1 MKKLFPF
8 IKKEFLHVLR
18 DTWTMMI
25 ILVLP
30 VVMMLLFGYA
40 VTNEIRDTNIGVLD
54 LSKDN
59 ISASIIERVQQSE
72 YFTLKHN
79 YNSYH
84 EIEPSFRKSEVGL
97 VVVFDEDFSNN
108 LLHKGKAELQ
118 IVADATDPNTAKT
131 LVNYISS
138 IAAQSLMELNK
149 NNPKPMQI
157 TPELKLLYN
166 PLMKS
171 SYNFVPAVMGFIVV
185 LICTMMTSITI
196 VREKERG
203 TIEMLL
209 VSPTKPIMIIIS
221 KLSPFFVVSIINIIT
236 IFLVSYFI
244 MNVPVLGNIFVI
256 GGVSLIFL
264 LVALSLGLLFSTIA
278 HSQIEA
284 LLYSGLIFLMPT
296 TLLSGM
302 LFPIESMPLFLQAI
316 AQAMPAKWFIDAMR
330 KLMIMGV
337 DAKYVLK
344 EVLVLTFMAITFMT
358 ISLKLFKKRL

>member
-1 MKKLFPF
+1 
-8 IKKEFLHVLR
+8 
-18 DTWTMMI
+18 
-25 ILVLP
+25 
-30 VVMMLLFGYA
+30 
-40 VTNEIRDTNIGVLD
+40 
-54 LSKDN
+54 
-59 ISASIIERVQQSE
+59 
-72 YFTLKHN
+72 
-79 YNSYH
+79 
-84 EIEPSFRKSEVGL
+84 
-97 VVVFDEDFSNN
+97 
-108 LLHKGKAELQ
+108 
-118 IVADATDPNTAKT
+118 
-131 LVNYISS
+131 
-138 IAAQSLMELNK
+138 
-149 NNPKPMQI
+149 
-157 TPELKLLYN
+157 
-166 PLMKS
+166 
-171 SYNFVPAVMGFIVV
+171 
-185 LICTMMTSITI
+185 
-196 VREKERG
+196 
-203 TIEMLL
+203 
-209 VSPTKPIMIIIS
+209 
-221 KLSPFFVVSIINIIT
+221 
-236 IFLVSYFI
+236 